1 MRPILL
7 YKIQRM
13 VFYACPILVHFFA
26 LTLAEAQDIPSPRQT
41 PQRYEYTHPQMGTV
55 FKILVYATDS
65 LLAQTATRAAFNR
78 VDTLNA
84 HLSDYLPESELNQL
98 CAKAGTRAKVGVGA
112 DLWAILRLS
121 HRFSQQS
128 EGAFDATIGPLTRL
142 WRRARNLK
150 SLPDSARIAAAQN
163 LTNYQFLHFYKKK
176 HRIRM
181 EKPGMQL
188 DLGGIAQGY
197 AADAC
202 LQVLYRYGLKQ
213 ALVDAG
219 GDIAL
224 GDPPPRKE
232 GWDIDIP
239 GAEGGKQTLHL
250 SNCGITTSG
259 ASFRFL
265 EVGGVRYSHIVDPRT
280 GWGLTHRV
288 LVTVQAPTGVEA
300 DAWATA
306 LSVMGAKDW
315 QKIKHKHP
323 RLKVWLTETRL

>member
-1 MRPILL
+1 
-7 YKIQRM
+7 
-13 VFYACPILVHFFA
+13 
-26 LTLAEAQDIPSPRQT
+26 
-41 PQRYEYTHPQMGTV
+41 MGTV
-55 FKILVYATDS
+55 FKIVLYADDS
-65 LLAQTATRAAFNR
+65 LRASTAARLAFDR

-98 CAKAGTRAKVGVGA
+98 CAKAGSGEKTVVSA

-121 HRFSQQS
+121 NQFSKLS
-128 EGAFDATIGPLTRL
+128 GGAFDASIGPLTRL

-150 SLPDSARIAAAQN
+150 TLPDSGRIAAAQA
-163 LTNYQFLHFYKKK
+163 LTNYRFLHFYKKK

-181 EKPGMQL
+181 DKAGMQL

-202 LQVLYRYGLKQ
+202 LKILQEQGFNQ

-219 GDIAL
+219 GDLSI
-224 GDPPPRKE
+224 GDPPPGQP
-232 GWDIDIP
+232 GWKVDIP
-239 GAEGGKQTLHL
+239 ALETKKQTLIL

-265 EVGGVRYSHIVDPRT
+265 EIGGLRYSHVVDPRT

-306 LSVMGAKDW
+306 LSVMGDEGW

-323 RLKVWLTETRL
+323 QLAVWLREAKF

>member
-1 MRPILL
+1 MPLRIF
-7 YKIQRM
+7 KS
-13 VFYACPILVHFFA
+13 FA
-26 LTLAEAQDIPSPRQT
+26 YCFVLSTVAAQNAPPHPSKLQKF
-41 PQRYEYTHPQMGTV
+41 EYTHPQMGTV
-55 FKILVYATDS
+55 FKIVLYADDS
-65 LLAQTATRAAFNR
+65 LRANSAARLAFDR

-84 HLSDYLPESELNQL
+84 HLSDYLPESELNLL
-98 CAKAGTRAKVGVGA
+98 CAKAGTGEKTAVST
-112 DLWAILRLS
+112 DLWSILRLS
-121 HRFSQQS
+121 KQFSKLS
-128 EGAFDATIGPLTRL
+128 GGAFDASIGPLTRL
-142 WRRARNLK
+142 WRRSRNLK
-150 SLPDSARIAAAQN
+150 TLPDSTRIVAAKH
-163 LTNYQFLHFYKKK
+163 LTNYRFLHFYKKK

-181 EKPGMQL
+181 DKAGMQL

-202 LQVLYRYGLKQ
+202 LHILKKHGLDR

-219 GDIAL
+219 GDLAI
-224 GDPPPRKE
+224 GDPPPSRP
-232 GWDIDIP
+232 GWIVDIP
-239 GAEGGKQTLHL
+239 GLEDTKQTLIL

-265 EVGGVRYSHIVDPRT
+265 EIGGVRYSHIVDPRT

-306 LSVMGAKDW
+306 LSVMGDKGW

-323 RLKVWLTETRL
+323 QLTVWLRETKF